1 MATNPKTMS
10 APMAPL
16 TGFSRLL
23 EGKVAIVTGASR
35 GIGAAAARAF
45 ADAGA
50 RVVVAARGE
59 RELDA
64 LAAEIVAAGG
74 EALPVGTDV
83 TEQASVQAL
92 IEQTTATYGRL
103 DCAFNNAGL
112 PHRPAPLTELGVEDF
127 EEALAVN
134 ARGVFLA
141 MKYEIAAMVATG
153 GGAIVNMSS
162 TAGLQGV
169 KGMAGYVAAK
179 HAVLGL
185 TRTAALDY
193 ADRGIR
199 VNAVAPGPILT
210 GRLEALDDATR
221 RKIGSQVPLGRIGSP
236 EDVAAAVAWLLSDN
250 ASFLTG
256 ATIPVD
262 GGGLV
267 GAA

>member
-1 MATNPKTMS
+1 MAS
-10 APMAPL
+10 L
-16 TGFSRLL
+16 TRFSRLL

-50 RVVVAARGE
+50 RVVVAARSE
-59 RELDA
+59 QELDA
-64 LAAEIVAAGG
+64 LATEIVAAGG
-74 EALPVGTDV
+74 EALPAATDV
-83 TEQASVQAL
+83 TEPASVQAL
-92 IEQTTATYGRL
+92 VERTAAAYGRL

-112 PHRPAPLTELGVEDF
+112 PHMPTPLAELDVEDL
-127 EEALAVN
+127 EQALAVN
-134 ARGVFLA
+134 GLGVFLA
-141 MKYEIAAMVATG
+141 MKYEIAAMVETG

-169 KGMAGYVAAK
+169 RGMAGYVAGK

-193 ADRGIR
+193 ADRNIR

-210 GRLEALDDATR
+210 DRLEALDDDTR
-221 RKIGSQVPLGRIGSP
+221 RMIGSHVPLGRMGSP
-236 EDVAAAVAWLLSDN
+236 AEVAAAVAWLLSDH

-256 ATIPVD
+256 ATIPID
-262 GGGLV
+262 GGRLA